1 MADFSTILQ
10 APEIRSL
17 VQDNIL
23 ERAFHDALFPRLLF
37 RGEAS
42 PVMWPANV
50 GDRMI
55 FTGAG
60 LIPPKLKPL
69 SPGVDPV
76 PSSFGAEQWEA
87 QLQQY
92 GDAIDTHMPTSIA
105 AIANLF
111 LRNAQQLGL
120 SAGMTMNRLVR
131 NKLYNAALAGHTVA
145 DGAQTAVT
153 TLRVKRLNGF
163 TRARRPDLSTGSP
176 VRFDTVSANNPLPIK
191 IYDNAGPAE
200 VSRSVVGY
208 TPDTAGDEV
217 GPGTITLSGGAVTVS
232 DRAYVI
238 STPRTYLV
246 RVGGGNKVDDVG
258 SSDLLRLS
266 DIRQAVAR
274 FWQMNVPEHADG
286 YFHAH
291 LDPTSQ
297 AQIFADQEF
306 QRLLTSLPDYYMYRQ
321 FALGVLLNT
330 VFFRNSECP
339 LPETVTGGA
348 TGAFSQDDNF
358 AGELYNNGNA
368 STGVKVHRT
377 LLCGQGFIHEY
388 HQDLGALVTEAGLTG
403 RVAEPRITNN
413 GIEVNADR
421 VQLII
426 RSPLNRLQDV
436 VSTAWK
442 FIGDWPVRTDAMSGD
457 SAYFKRAL
465 VIEHGE

>member
-1 MADFSTILQ
+1 MPDFSTILQ

-17 VQDNIL
+17 VQENIL

-50 GDRMI
+50 GDRMV

-60 LIPPKLKPL
+60 LIPPKMRPL
-69 SPGVDPV
+69 TPGVDPV

-87 QLQQY
+87 QLQQF

-120 SAGMTMNRLVR
+120 SAGLTMNRLVR
-131 NKLYNAALAGHTVA
+131 NRLYNAGLAGHTVC
-145 DGAQTAVT
+145 DGNDGGGAVQTI
-153 TLRVKRLNGF
+153 RVKRLNGF
-163 TRARRPDLSTGSP
+163 TRARRPDLTLGSP
-176 VRFDTVSANNPLPIK
+176 VRFDPVSTNNPLPIK
-191 IYDNAGPAE
+191 MWAGSQ
-200 VSRSVVGY
+200 VSRNVIGF

-217 GPGTITLSGGAVTVS
+217 GPGTLLLDGATVTHVDRDYVVS
-232 DRAYVI
+232 DN
-238 STPRTYLV
+238 RTSLV
-246 RVGGGNKVDDVG
+246 RVGGGLKVDDVG
-258 SSDLLRLS
+258 STDLFRLA
-266 DIRQAVAR
+266 DIRAAVAR
-274 FWQMNVPEHADG
+274 FWTMNVPEHADG
-286 YFHAH
+286 YFHCH

-297 AQIFADQEF
+297 AQVYADAEF

-321 FALGVLLNT
+321 FAIGVLLNT

-339 LPETVTGGA
+339 LPETVTGGLTA
-348 TGAFSQDDNF
+348 TFSQDDNF
-358 AGELYNNGNA
+358 AGELFNTGA
-368 STGVKVHRT
+368 STGMKVHRP
-377 LLCGQGFIHEY
+377 LFCGQGFIHEY
-388 HQDLGALVTEAGLTG
+388 HQDLGALITEAGLTG

-413 GIEVNADR
+413 GIEINSDR
-421 VQLII
+421 IQLII

-442 FIGDWPVRTDAMSGD
+442 FIGDWPVRTDATSGD
-457 SAYFKRAL
+457 VAYFKRACI
-465 VIEHGE
+465 VEHGE